1 MRTVSFTRN
10 CQVVGEGVISQLKSS
25 MKSRSR
31 WSLTPS
37 MGGVLSITVEFDGP
51 KFKAKG
57 KDLLVVYWEKVP
69 QQPILLGETC
79 FKVSPVFGRRLLKPA
94 ERRGRHSFRHRPLC
108 FQRAA
113 IPCAKMASP
122 PSAVPRSVRLP
133 SALILNMSMPPL
145 AGSKA

>member
-69 QQPILLGETC
+69 
-79 FKVSPVFGRRLLKPA
+79 
-94 ERRGRHSFRHRPLC
+94 
-108 FQRAA
+108 
-113 IPCAKMASP
+113 
-122 PSAVPRSVRLP
+122 
-133 SALILNMSMPPL
+133 
-145 AGSKA
+145 